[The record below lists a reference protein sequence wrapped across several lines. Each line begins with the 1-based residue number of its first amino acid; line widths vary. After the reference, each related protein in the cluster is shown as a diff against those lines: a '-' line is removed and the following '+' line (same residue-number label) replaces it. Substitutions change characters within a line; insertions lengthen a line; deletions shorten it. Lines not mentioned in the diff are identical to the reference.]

1 MSQLEHLSTLA
12 FSSLSLHPQ
21 LQSGLNALGF
31 THCTP
36 IQAACLPLA
45 LNGEDLAGQA
55 QKVWEQRLT
64 VGAPAGSK
72 IYHSL
77 SGDGGE
83 GRPFVTLHCNIHDT
97 FVMSVPH
104 TKISQFCSCSR

>member
-1 MSQLEHLSTLA
+1 MEGCNSTQ
-12 FSSLSLHPQ
+12 SCHPGCRNWP
-21 LQSGLNALGF
+21 L
-31 THCTP
+31 TH
-36 IQAACLPLA
+36 
-45 LNGEDLAGQA
+45 LAGQA

-83 GRPFVTLHCNIHDT
+83 GRPFVTLHCNIHHT